1 MNNAWPVEVNK
12 LPEVPSSPA
21 IALPV
26 TAEDLAA
33 YPSPVSSHSPIH
45 GGAKKKKKMKK
56 ASRKSKLT
64 QY

>member
-1 MNNAWPVEVNK
+1 MLVEVTK
-12 LPEVPSSPA
+12 LPELLSSSI

-33 YPSPVSSHSPIH
+33 YPSPVSNHSPIR
-45 GGAKKKKKMKK
+45 GGAKKKKKGMKK

>member
-1 MNNAWPVEVNK
+1 MLVEVTK
-12 LPEVPSSPA
+12 LPELLSSSI

-26 TAEDLAA
+26 TAGDLAA

-56 ASRKSKLT
+56 ASRKSKVT

>member
-1 MNNAWPVEVNK
+1 MGLNRSQGGSQD
-12 LPEVPSSPA
+12 SS